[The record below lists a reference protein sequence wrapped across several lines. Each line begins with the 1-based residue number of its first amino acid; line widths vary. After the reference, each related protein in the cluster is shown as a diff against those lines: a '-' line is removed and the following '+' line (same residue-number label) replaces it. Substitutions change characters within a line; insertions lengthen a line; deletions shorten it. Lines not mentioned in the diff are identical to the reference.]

1 MGKKED
7 SLKLLLPLLKASGS
21 RKKLEETLVANSNL
35 PGKRANLELA
45 FAVADFFGSGNL
57 NESSWKMLTE
67 WARIAPEDAPV
78 NHPKEFLPFCA
89 ILSLGSSYSLAGQKN
104 KAKVIDIIKNA
115 ASDPKWRMREAA
127 AMGFQ
132 RIAEKDFNVI
142 KRLFSEWIGKATFSE
157 KRAILVALAH
167 PPILNKEENV
177 AFCFQ
182 MADEVLQ
189 GLLDLKRS
197 DEETEEYTILKK
209 GLGFTL
215 SVYVVYSPGKGF
227 SFLKEW
233 AQKGNEEIR
242 KIIKTNLSKSRLVKQ
257 YGDRIREI
265 QACL

>member
-115 ASDPKWRMREAA
+115 ASDPRWRMREAA

-132 RIAEKDFNVI
+132 RIAEEDFNVI

-257 YGDRIREI
+257 YGNRIREI